1 MIDSFIHGTWL
12 EVLRRGFKSH
22 PGVSRSDRKQK
33 TDSYSVW
40 TTSWDWVF
48 FKGLVL
54 SSSRYLRSYDM
65 HTFSRSLLVD
75 QGALMPW
82 IDAKNHERQL
92 RSNHHDPLLTTAEG
106 VSTRRVTI
114 QAVDLTGYHPG
125 LLSRRPCRIQNLPPV
140 KVPQS
145 KRNNLFVSW
154 FFSDQKK
161 GGKKPSKIE
170 KKRPGIFIPF
180 TIVARCFRF
189 KLVGIPYIYTL

>member
-1 MIDSFIHGTWL
+1 MLNFKMILI
-12 EVLRRGFKSH
+12 LRYRYPWNLIGSIEKGFFTH
-22 PGVSRSDRKQK
+22 TGVSRTDRKQK
-33 TDSYSVW
+33 THSYSVW

-75 QGALMPW
+75 QDALMPW

-92 RSNHHDPLLTTAEG
+92 LSNHHDPLLTTAEG

-125 LLSRRPCRIQNLPPV
+125 LLSRRTCRIQNLPPV

-154 FFSDQKK
+154 FLAT
-161 GGKKPSKIE
+161 
-170 KKRPGIFIPF
+170 KKRAG
-180 TIVARCFRF
+180 
-189 KLVGIPYIYTL
+189 KNEKTLKHRKKATGNFHTFYYSS